1 MPTLKQLEY
10 FCELAK
16 SENMSKVAEAHYVS
30 QTALSNSLSRLEKEL
45 NVQLFT
51 RRGRNIV
58 LNEQGKIFLQFVESA
73 LYSISLGL
81 HTIQNIHGQNSNN
94 NNVSIAIVSSTLW
107 GTMIGSFLIE
117 YPQYSISQ
125 RECRIDAI
133 VEKLPQL
140 DIDLIIAGSIDFN
153 SPYLDSKKIISDPV
167 RLYLPPNH
175 PFTGRK
181 SMRLI
186 EAKDEPFISQPQ
198 TTGFSRFCNTLF
210 QKAGFTPN
218 IVAECDYTIRG
229 ELLRKGVGVLLA
241 SDTTL
246 RAHFFDDCASV
257 LIEDDFAVRDMSCF
271 WLKGRPLSPAAKTF
285 LDFITSYY
293 FDPGHFY

>member
-1 MPTLKQLEY
+1 MPSLKQLEY

-16 SENMSKVAEAHYVS
+16 TGNMSKVAEAHFVS

-51 RRGRNIV
+51 RHGRNIV
-58 LNEQGKIFLQFVESA
+58 LNEQGAIFLQFVDSA
-73 LYSISLGL
+73 LNSISLGL
-81 HTIQNIHGQNSNN
+81 QTVQNIGNQDSNN
-94 NNVSIAIVSSTLW
+94 VKIAIVSSTLW
-107 GTMIGSFLIE
+107 GTMVGSFLSE
-117 YPQYSISQ
+117 HPQYSISQ

-133 VEKLPQL
+133 AEALPRL

-153 SPYLDSKKIISDPV
+153 SPHLESKRFISDPV
-167 RLYLPPNH
+167 RLYVPPNH
-175 PFTGRK
+175 PFAGRK

-186 EAKDEPFISQPQ
+186 EAKDEPFINQPK
-198 TTGFSRFCNTLF
+198 TTGFSRFCNFLF
-210 QKAGFTPN
+210 EKAGFTPN
-218 IVAECDYTIRG
+218 VVAECDYTIRG

-246 RAHFFDDCASV
+246 RAHFFDDCPSI

-271 WLKGRPLSPAAKTF
+271 WLKKRPLSPAAKTF
-285 LDFITSYY
+285 LDFVVNYY
-293 FDPGHFY
+293 SDSNYFY